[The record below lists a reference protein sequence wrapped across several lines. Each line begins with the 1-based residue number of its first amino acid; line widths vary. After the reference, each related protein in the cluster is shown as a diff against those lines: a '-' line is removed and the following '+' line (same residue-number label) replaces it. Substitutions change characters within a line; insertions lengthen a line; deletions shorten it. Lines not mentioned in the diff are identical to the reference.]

1 MKPVYLLY
9 GIVLGLLPLVLG
21 LVAEP
26 VDPHG
31 WPSVL
36 PWFVFYTLPVGAI
49 GGLILM
55 VWG

>member
-1 MKPVYLLY
+1 MKPLYLLY
-9 GIVLGLLPLVLG
+9 GIVLGLMPLLLG

-36 PWFVFYTLPVGAI
+36 PWFVFYTLPVGVV
-49 GGLILM
+49 GGLLLM
-55 VWG
+55 IFG

>member
-1 MKPVYLLY
+1 MKPLYLLY
-9 GIVLGLLPLVLG
+9 GIVLGLLP

-36 PWFVFYTLPVGAI
+36 PIGVI
-49 GGLILM
+49 GGLILTIF
-55 VWG
+55 G